1 MGNSPKR
8 INLDNLRPVPKNS
21 SVETIPMLNA
31 KLALQNARSLR
42 NKPFIMND
50 FICNHNLDFLLL
62 TETWLEKETSS
73 TTLIEATPPHFNFIS
88 TERQNKQGGG
98 IAIIFKSLFQCQK
111 TTLGD
116 FSSFEYLAA
125 VLKCSSDILLLTV
138 YRPPKLS
145 ASLFLEEFG
154 DLLSNVCVEY
164 ECIVAT
170 GDFNFRID
178 NLEDAYAKEFLSL
191 IDIFS
196 LTQHVTGPTH
206 NQGHTLDLV
215 LTKGLNA
222 CATVKDFCFSDNF
235 CIFFHVSMYPHVQ
248 RESVTVKK
256 RVINGETAAL
266 FQEALL
272 RTQSQTS
279 ENADDLVV
287 NFNSRMT
294 NIMDAIAPFKN
305 KTVGHPK
312 APWRMNPTVKLL
324 KQECR
329 RAERQWRKSKLE
341 VHCQIYKHTLSKY
354 NQEISKARQSFFS
367 DIII

>member
-1 MGNSPKR
+1 
-8 INLDNLRPVPKNS
+8 
-21 SVETIPMLNA
+21 
-31 KLALQNARSLR
+31 
-42 NKPFIMND
+42 
-50 FICNHNLDFLLL
+50 
-62 TETWLEKETSS
+62 
-73 TTLIEATPPHFNFIS
+73 
-88 TERQNKQGGG
+88 
-98 IAIIFKSLFQCQK
+98 
-111 TTLGD
+111 
-116 FSSFEYLAA
+116 
-125 VLKCSSDILLLTV
+125 
-138 YRPPKLS
+138 
-145 ASLFLEEFG
+145 
-154 DLLSNVCVEY
+154 
-164 ECIVAT
+164 
-170 GDFNFRID
+170 
-178 NLEDAYAKEFLSL
+178 
-191 IDIFS
+191 
-196 LTQHVTGPTH
+196 
-206 NQGHTLDLV
+206 
-215 LTKGLNA
+215 
-222 CATVKDFCFSDNF
+222 
-235 CIFFHVSMYPHVQ
+235 MYPHVQ

-367 DIII
+367 DIINRNMNNARVLFGTVEKLANPPNQMPSEFLSVSKCNEFASFFNGKIEKIRTNIRTQVQLAHDVDHSDTVKLSLNSMRTFHLVDLDILSRTVQSLSSSTSDLDILPTAFFKSVLHLISPDLLQIINTSLQTGIFPGCLKEAVVKPLLKKNNLDPLVLNNYRPISNLPFNG